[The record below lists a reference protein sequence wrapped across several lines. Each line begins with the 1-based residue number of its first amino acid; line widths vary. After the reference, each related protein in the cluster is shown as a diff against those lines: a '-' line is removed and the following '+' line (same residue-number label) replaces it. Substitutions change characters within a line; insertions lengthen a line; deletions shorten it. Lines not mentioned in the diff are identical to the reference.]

1 MNCFQRRHEKYTD
14 SSQHR
19 NLEYSE
25 SSAFKEIFMKISIV
39 GAGYVGLVTGGC
51 LAELGHQ
58 VMCIDSDADKVATL
72 NAAGLPIYEPGL
84 QELMTRNRAEGRIH
98 FTTDMAQAVE
108 HGEVIFI
115 AVGTPSKEDGSAD
128 LQHVLAVATQI
139 GRHLKKFKVI
149 VNKSTVPVGTAYR
162 VQKCLQDELLKRG
175 IQESLFEVISNP
187 EFLKEGAAIKDFMH
201 PDRIVIG
208 LDDSPN
214 YKTVHQKME
223 LLYSSF
229 NRHHARTIWMD
240 VRSAELTKYAANAML
255 ATRISFMNEIANLSD
270 LLGADIDSIRRGIGA
285 DQRIGHDF
293 LYAGTGYGGSCFPKD
308 TRALIQTALDCGS
321 QMKVVTA
328 VENVNDH
335 QKTLLVSRLI
345 QHFGEDFTGLKFAVW
360 GLAFKP
366 NTDDMREAPSL
377 VIIEELLKRG
387 AQVSAF
393 DPLAAHEGQEAL
405 SDKLQDSDVLKHF
418 NLSETAYEAAED
430 ADALLVV
437 TEWKTFHHPDFE
449 LLTETM
455 RQPLILDGRNLYDPQ
470 MLQDLGIAYQGIGR
484 RNQLALNFKAGTV
497 RKQAEITA

>member
-1 MNCFQRRHEKYTD
+1 
-14 SSQHR
+14 
-19 NLEYSE
+19 
-25 SSAFKEIFMKISIV
+25 MKISIV

-51 LAELGHQ
+51 LADLGHQ
-58 VMCIDSDADKVATL
+58 VMCIDNDANKIATL
-72 NAAGLPIYEPGL
+72 NSAGLPIYEPGL
-84 QELMTRNRAEGRIH
+84 QELMSRNRAEGRIQ
-98 FTTDMAQAVE
+98 FTTDMAQAVD

-128 LQHVLAVATQI
+128 LQHVLGVASQI

-162 VQKCLQDELLKRG
+162 VQNALQEELNKRG
-175 IQESLFEVISNP
+175 VQDSLFEVISNP

-208 LDDSPN
+208 LDQSPN
-214 YKTVHQKME
+214 YQNVHQKME

-328 VENVNDH
+328 VENVNDQ
-335 QKTLLVSRLI
+335 QKTLLISRLI
-345 QHFGEDFTGLKFAVW
+345 QHFGPDFTGLRFAIW

-366 NTDDMREAPSL
+366 NTDDMREAPSR
-377 VIIEELLKRG
+377 IIIQELLKRG
-387 AQVSAF
+387 ASVSAF
-393 DPLAAHEGQEAL
+393 DPLASHEGFEAVKYDTENEEL
-405 SDKLQDSDVLKHF
+405 LQRFSLADS
-418 NLSETAYEAAED
+418 AYAAATD

-449 LLTETM
+449 TLKDCM
-455 RQPLILDGRNLYDPQ
+455 NQALILDGRNLYDPT

-484 RNQLALNFKAGTV
+484 RNQLALNFKALNRTN
-497 RKQAEITA
+497 RKEEVPA